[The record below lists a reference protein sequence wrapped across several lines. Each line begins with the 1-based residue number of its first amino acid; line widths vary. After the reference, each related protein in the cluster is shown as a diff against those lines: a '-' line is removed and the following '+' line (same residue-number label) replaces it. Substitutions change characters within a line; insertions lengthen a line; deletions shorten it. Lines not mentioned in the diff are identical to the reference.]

1 LERGVSEHVVFERL
15 AVRAPVAPR
24 KQGQDG
30 PAGACGRR
38 QGRVVIGE
46 PATEMMPPVN
56 DWATLVTEPVP
67 AAAQLPSPR
76 QNVDAVAPVPLF
88 KLVTGRL
95 PVTPVVSGKPV
106 ALVRVPLAGVPRS
119 GVTRVGLLDNT
130 TLPVPVL
137 VTTPVPPLATAKV
150 PAKVI
155 APAVA
160 VFGVR
165 PVVPAL
171 NVVTPPAAPLEA
183 RVIRP
188 CWSTVTFALV

>member
-1 LERGVSEHVVFERL
+1 MTV
-15 AVRAPVAPR
+15 
-24 KQGQDG
+24 
-30 PAGACGRR
+30 
-38 QGRVVIGE
+38 
-46 PATEMMPPVN
+46 
-56 DWATLVTEPVP
+56 PVP
-67 AAAQLPSPR
+67 AAAHAPSPR
-76 QNVDAVAPVPLF
+76 QKVDADAPVPLF

-106 ALVRVPLAGVPRS
+106 ALVRVPLAGVPS
-119 GVTRVGLLDNT
+119 AGVTRVGLVDST

-155 APAVA
+155 APDVA
-160 VFGVR
+160 VLGVN

-183 RVIRP
+183 KVIRP
-188 CWSTVTFALV
+188 C